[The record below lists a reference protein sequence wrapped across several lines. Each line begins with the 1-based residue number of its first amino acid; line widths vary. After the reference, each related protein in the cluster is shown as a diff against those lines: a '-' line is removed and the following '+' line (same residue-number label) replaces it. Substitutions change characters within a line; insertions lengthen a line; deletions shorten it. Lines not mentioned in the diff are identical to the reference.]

1 MKLLRL
7 PEVSERVRRGK
18 STIYA
23 MIQNDKF
30 PAPIKQGRDNYW
42 IDAEIDQYLE
52 RLALD
57 RKPTALAP
65 QPP

>member
-23 MIQNDKF
+23 MVQNKEF

-42 IDAEIDQYLE
+42 IDTEIEDYLKKLMSA
-52 RLALD
+52 RPANQ
-57 RKPTALAP
+57 PTSAS
-65 QPP
+65 